1 MPIGLPIT
9 GELRRDARLAPRTQP
24 RIVGVA
30 SLRRRRPGHQASP
43 LPLQDRPR
51 QPRRGRARAGRHGR
65 QRAVLPSVGVRSSM
79 SELFDAWY
87 AIASVNWFPNTVRQN
102 RSVLR
107 RHLHPRF
114 GQVKVGDLTPAMI
127 EAVYADLQ
135 RHGSVLGGPLA
146 AGTVARIHVMLRSSL
161 SPRDALGLDLGQS
174 RRTHLSDRGARPG
187 DLTTQPGRGRS
198 TPPPCRTARS
208 RPPFVDHL
216 GYGDRSAPRSA
227 ARTALE
233 RVRFA
238 TRRLQFCRGWVEG
251 QTADARGDE
260 EQASPQ
266 LRPRPRPRYL

>member
-1 MPIGLPIT
+1 
-9 GELRRDARLAPRTQP
+9 
-24 RIVGVA
+24 
-30 SLRRRRPGHQASP
+30 
-43 LPLQDRPR
+43 
-51 QPRRGRARAGRHGR
+51 
-65 QRAVLPSVGVRSSM
+65 M

-174 RRTHLSDRGARPG
+174 RRTHLSIVVPARRPHHPARP
-187 DLTTQPGRGRS
+187 RS
-198 TPPPCRTARS
+198 LNSSTMSNSPIPPSIC
-208 RPPFVDHL
+208 
-216 GYGDRSAPRSA
+216 
-227 ARTALE
+227 
-233 RVRFA
+233 
-238 TRRLQFCRGWVEG
+238 
-251 QTADARGDE
+251 
-260 EQASPQ
+260 
-266 LRPRPRPRYL
+266 

>member
-1 MPIGLPIT
+1 
-9 GELRRDARLAPRTQP
+9 
-24 RIVGVA
+24 
-30 SLRRRRPGHQASP
+30 
-43 LPLQDRPR
+43 
-51 QPRRGRARAGRHGR
+51 
-65 QRAVLPSVGVRSSM
+65 M

-198 TPPPCRTARS
+198 TPPPCPTARS

-216 GYGDRSAPRSA
+216 GYGDGARRAQLLGLRWSACASPPDVCSSAGVGSKARRPMLAETKNKHRHNFDLDLDPDTCELLADHAQRA
-227 ARTALE
+227 ARRNGGALDP
-233 RVRFA
+233 RADPFA
-238 TRRLQFCRGWVEG
+238 H
-251 QTADARGDE
+251 
-260 EQASPQ
+260 ASGAGHD
-266 LRPRPRPRYL
+266 R